1 MVRCNNDGQ
10 MLKRVLL
17 PFFNRLARSLG
28 VLDLQERV
36 ARLEKHHLDRRVS
49 DDLYMAIE
57 DRFRGAPDEIRRRQ
71 LTYLESVRSAVPQ
84 LPVLDLGCGRGEWL
98 EILREAGIPAIG
110 VDGNHG
116 FVASCRERGLDARLG
131 DIVDFLR
138 ETPSQSLGAVTMFQV
153 AEHLPLVVLE
163 SVLAE
168 CHRVLAPN
176 GVLLVEIPNI
186 ETLRVGAATFWIDP
200 THERPVFPEFLV
212 LLVERAGFGGIER
225 RSGTPLE
232 PTPSSSDPLALSIHR
247 RINGDGDFAV
257 LARRL

>member
-1 MVRCNNDGQ
+1 MVQCNNDGQ

-17 PFFNRLARSLG
+17 PLFNRLARSLG

-36 ARLEKHHLDRRVS
+36 SRLEKHHLDRRVS
-49 DDLYMAIE
+49 DDLYRAIE

-116 FVASCRERGLDARLG
+116 FVDSCRERGLDARLA
-131 DIVDFLR
+131 DIAEFLR
-138 ETPSQSLGAVTMFQV
+138 ETPAQSLGAVTMFQV

-163 SVLAE
+163 SVLAD

-212 LLVERAGFGGIER
+212 LLVERAGFSRIER
-225 RSGTPLE
+225 RTSTPLE
-232 PTPSSSDPLALSIHR
+232 HLVAPVDPVVQALQG
-247 RINGDGDFAV
+247 RIQGDGDFAV
-257 LARRL
+257 IARK